1 MENFGVDPNAP
12 PVLPPGI
19 TGEAWLHTLT
29 KYAKK
34 MRDHLPHL
42 THPTDEYFTEGAQ
55 LFSQDGNPSAGGT
68 SSNPPDA
75 PQEARMVKIERILE
89 EHTQR
94 NTASEI
100 RARQIYIEQRERD
113 RASRIAK
120 FPQATTKFH
129 CADLFDME
137 TQILDLADHVRHLVP
152 NLAPLVGQPLL
163 NVTDLELRVDDSR
176 TYAETQLVPMIGM
189 IWKIARFIDDR
200 IHVQEAAGACT
211 VGYTQYYQYKNTQV
225 FGNEKFSGSKA
236 DKEFWTHDTFDTEKD
251 ILKMQAHHKLVQQA
265 SGQLPKVLGGSNAAR
280 KDNYSMSPSAAKT
293 ARNRRQRIAYN
304 KRKKAKA
311 AQQPGAAKPANTP
324 APASATAVKKNNP

>member
-1 MENFGVDPNAP
+1 MGPN
-12 PVLPPGI
+12 
-19 TGEAWLHTLT
+19 
-29 KYAKK
+29 
-34 MRDHLPHL
+34 L
-42 THPTDEYFTEGAQ
+42 THPSDEYLMEGAQ
-55 LFSQDGNPSAGGT
+55 LFSQDRNPLAVGT

-113 RASRIAK
+113 RASQIAK

-129 CADLFDME
+129 CADLFDLE
-137 TQILDLADHVRHLVP
+137 TQILDLADHVPHLVP

-163 NVTDLELRVDDSR
+163 NVTDLELRVDASHN
-176 TYAETQLVPMIGM
+176 YMEKQLVPMIGM
-189 IWKIARFIDDR
+189 IWKLAQFIDDR

-251 ILKMQAHHKLVQQA
+251 ILKMQAHHKLVA
-265 SGQLPKVLGGSNAAR
+265 NSGGRLPKVLGGSNAAR
-280 KDNYSMSPSAAKT
+280 KDNSSLSPSAAKT
-293 ARNRRQRIAYN
+293 ARNRRQRIAYQ

>member
-1 MENFGVDPNAP
+1 M
-12 PVLPPGI
+12 
-19 TGEAWLHTLT
+19 
-29 KYAKK
+29 
-34 MRDHLPHL
+34 
-42 THPTDEYFTEGAQ
+42 DEDFTEEAQ
-55 LFSQDGNPSAGGT
+55 LFSQDWNPSAGGT

-75 PQEARMVKIERILE
+75 PQEARMVKIERVLE

-120 FPQATTKFH
+120 FPQAVAKFH
-129 CADLFDME
+129 CADLFDLE
-137 TQILDLADHVRHLVP
+137 AQILDLADHVRHLVP

-163 NVTDLELRVDDSR
+163 NVTDLELRVDDSH

-189 IWKIARFIDDR
+189 IWKLARFLDDR

-236 DKEFWTHDTFDTEKD
+236 DKEFWTHNTFDTEKV
-251 ILKMQAHHKLVQQA
+251 ILKMQAHHKLVQQ
-265 SGQLPKVLGGSNAAR
+265 SGGRLPKVLTGTNTAR
-280 KDNYSMSPSAAKT
+280 KDNYLMMPGPSKT
-293 ARNRRQRIAYN
+293 ARNRKQRHAYN
-304 KRKKAKA
+304 KHKKAKA

-324 APASATAVKKNNP
+324 APATATTVKKNNP

>member
-1 MENFGVDPNAP
+1 
-12 PVLPPGI
+12 
-19 TGEAWLHTLT
+19 
-29 KYAKK
+29 
-34 MRDHLPHL
+34 
-42 THPTDEYFTEGAQ
+42 
-55 LFSQDGNPSAGGT
+55 
-68 SSNPPDA
+68 
-75 PQEARMVKIERILE
+75 MVKIERILE

-120 FPQATTKFH
+120 FPQAVAKFH
-129 CADLFDME
+129 CADLFDLE

-265 SGQLPKVLGGSNAAR
+265 NGQLPKVLGGSNAAR
-280 KDNYSMSPSAAKT
+280 KDNSMSPSAAKT
-293 ARNRRQRIAYN
+293 ARNRRQRIAYQ